1 MKKFGVGWL
10 VFFFGMIAVQGFAQ
24 KHCPVNFTSQTLS
37 EIQGDPSSWFGKI
50 AACNGT
56 IEQVVPGYR
65 NKPYYLVALNNGGT
79 IWVSGQVE
87 SGYETVGAKIR
98 VLGFFEKTVRQYMP
112 AKVNR
117 DGYHLIAFVIYDLEQ
132 NQLAMRPGQEAIV
145 QQWLD
150 GKIPNPGK
158 RPWQD

>member
-1 MKKFGVGWL
+1 MKKYCGIWVALFLGV
-10 VFFFGMIAVQGFAQ
+10 MTVQGYAQ
-24 KHCPVNFTSQTLS
+24 KHCPVNFTSQTLAD
-37 EIQGDPSSWFGKI
+37 IQRNPDDWYGKI

-56 IEQVVPGYR
+56 IEQVVPGY
-65 NKPYYLVALNNGGT
+65 NKKPYYLIALNDGGKL
-79 IWVSGQVE
+79 WVSGQVE
-87 SGYETVGAKIR
+87 SGYETIGSNIR

-117 DGYHLIAFVIYDLEQ
+117 DGYHLIAFVIYDLDQ
-132 NQLAMRPGQEAIV
+132 NQLAMRPGQESIV